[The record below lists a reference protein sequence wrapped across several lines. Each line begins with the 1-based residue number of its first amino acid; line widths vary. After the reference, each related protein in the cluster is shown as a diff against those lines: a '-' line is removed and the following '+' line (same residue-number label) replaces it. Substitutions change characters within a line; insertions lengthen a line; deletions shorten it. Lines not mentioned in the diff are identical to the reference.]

1 MESPAIRSAI
11 DTSVVVRSHIHPI
24 FIKYKED
31 AAASAMRDW
40 IFKDEDAFLQHFAV
54 PHVCFWL
61 NRIKNIDN
69 YKSIRIPI
77 TVPADWPRTPGNPG
91 TDLDIAAFGGPP
103 YSPEMKFFLKFLP
116 FRIRTLEVTRVESVE
131 GTAEGEAG
139 MAGSP
144 LRYNYIAVHFSDPS
158 FYLPGFTY
166 CEYDVTNNRPMHLTE
181 EMYLMM
187 IRSTLSTSE
196 LLDPEETRI
205 ISIDLYLDRIQS
217 FESKRFANKQATL
230 YLGWHSDSDRN
241 FADRDDKTR
250 RQILQAE
257 SVDYVK
263 LLTIMRPNDF
273 SKTVTIMANYS
284 TNEEMND
291 LVTEATSTMDDFSL
305 EASAEAS
312 KTHAA
317 DKLRRMDKF
326 RNTITFVSENGT
338 SCILNDRLLYHTSP
352 WGGGIPTEDINASLG
367 LKQPDGTD
375 EIAMMHKPEIEKR
388 MTAYDKS
395 VIEDPTP
402 RCLFRVH
409 YSRKGSTRAEYLHYG
424 TSRDF
429 PFKKKTVP
437 IPGPLIQIDVGIKPD
452 GEVNLSE
459 LNSILGKHGP
469 LAGIGFGGTK
479 KKRAKNKKTRRGGN
493 PDEILIINFDT
504 EDYYKYF
511 EKYKNGLALIDIN
524 LNK

>member
-1 MESPAIRSAI
+1 MESPAIRRAI
-11 DTSVVVRSHIHPI
+11 DTPVAVMSHIHPI

-40 IFKDEDAFLQHFAV
+40 IFSNEDAFLQHFAV

-61 NRIKNIDN
+61 NSIKNMDN
-69 YKSIRIPI
+69 YKNIRVPI

-91 TDLDIAAFGGPP
+91 TDLDIAAFGVPP
-103 YSPEMKFFLKFLP
+103 YSDVMKFFLKFLP
-116 FRIRTLEVTRVESVE
+116 FRIRTLEVTRVEAVE
-131 GTAEGEAG
+131 GTEG
-139 MAGSP
+139 MVGSP
-144 LRYNYIAVHFSDPS
+144 LRYNYTAVHFSDPS

-166 CEYDVTNNRPMHLTE
+166 CEYDVTNNRPMYLSE
-181 EMYLMM
+181 EMYLTM

-205 ISIDLYLDRIQS
+205 ISIDLYLDRNQS
-217 FESKRFANKQATL
+217 FEAIQFANGKASL
-230 YLGWHSDSDRN
+230 YLGWHSDSDRS

-250 RQILQAE
+250 RQVLQAE

-284 TNEEMND
+284 TNEEIHD
-291 LVTEATSTMDDFSL
+291 LVTEATSTMDNHSS

-312 KTHAA
+312 RNNAA
-317 DKLRRMDKF
+317 EKLRVMDKV
-326 RNTITFVSENGT
+326 RNTMTFVSENGT

-352 WGGGIPTEDINASLG
+352 WGGGLPTVDINASLG
-367 LKQPDGTD
+367 LRQPDGAFET
-375 EIAMMHKPEIEKR
+375 AMMYKPEIEKR
-388 MTAYDKS
+388 MSTLDKR

-409 YSRKGSTRAEYLHYG
+409 YSRKGATRAEYIHYG
-424 TSRDF
+424 ESRDF
-429 PFKKKTVP
+429 PFRKKAVP

-459 LNSILGKHGP
+459 LNSVLGKHGP
-469 LAGIGFGGTK
+469 LADIGFGGTK
-479 KKRAKNKKTRRGGN
+479 KKRSKNKKTRRGGN
-493 PDEILIINFDT
+493 PDEILRINFDT
-504 EDYYKYF
+504 DDYYKYF